1 MSAPHPHRFW
11 GTNRNWRLHYWS
23 ERGWGERAW
32 GGWGEMGS
40 GKLKEPLGQRAG
52 ARGDAPASPHTRHI
66 ATPRPLRGPSTP
78 VTSTPCQFR
87 APFPT
92 KTPRPTHRRCSKG
105 FPTRL
110 QAAGSP
116 VPPGSGAVTIRCHSN
131 HSALHSLASR
141 SMIGEGK
148 RP

>member
-1 MSAPHPHRFW
+1 
-11 GTNRNWRLHYWS
+11 
-23 ERGWGERAW
+23 
-32 GGWGEMGS
+32 MGS

>member
-1 MSAPHPHRFW
+1 
-11 GTNRNWRLHYWS
+11 
-23 ERGWGERAW
+23 
-32 GGWGEMGS
+32 MGS
-40 GKLKEPLGQRAG
+40 GKLREPLGQRAG
-52 ARGDAPASPHTRHI
+52 TRGNAPSQSLYPSYCDPTTTARAFD
-66 ATPRPLRGPSTP
+66 P

-116 VPPGSGAVTIRCHSN
+116 PVPPGSGAVTIRCHSN
-131 HSALHSLASR
+131 HSAPHSLASR